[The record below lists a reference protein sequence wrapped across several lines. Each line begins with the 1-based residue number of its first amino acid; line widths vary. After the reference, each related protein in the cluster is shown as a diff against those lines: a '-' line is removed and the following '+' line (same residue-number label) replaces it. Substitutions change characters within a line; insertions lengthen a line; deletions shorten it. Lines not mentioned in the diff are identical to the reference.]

1 MSTHLIVVLAMI
13 AFAANSLL
21 CRMALGDE
29 AIDAASFTTIRLV
42 SGALTLLVLLWW
54 TNNKAKKLTIK
65 FDFFASTMLF
75 VYAICFSFAY
85 LELATGTG
93 ALILFG
99 MVQLTMVF
107 VGVLKGER
115 PSFLSW
121 LGMLV
126 AFSGLVYL
134 VLPGVTAP
142 SWQGALLMA
151 VSGIAWGVYS
161 LRGKE
166 AIDPVA
172 NTTWNF
178 VGTIPL
184 TLLCSLFFLSEVN
197 LSLIG
202 VLLAIASGALAS
214 AVGYVLWYRVLPVL
228 TSSSAATVQL
238 SVPLIA
244 AFAGVLVLNELLDTR
259 LIIAGITVLSGIA
272 LTIIAKNQLTKQ

>member
-1 MSTHLIVVLAMI
+1 
-13 AFAANSLL
+13 
-21 CRMALGDE
+21 MALGEE
-29 AIDAASFTTIRLV
+29 AIDAASFTTLRLV
-42 SGALTLLVLLWW
+42 SGALTLLILLWW
-54 TNNKAKKLTIK
+54 KNNSAEKQTIK
-65 FDFFASTMLF
+65 FDFFASAMLF
-75 VYAICFSFAY
+75 VYAVCFSFAY

-115 PSFLSW
+115 PSFLGW
-121 LGMLV
+121 IGMIV
-126 AFSGLVYL
+126 AFCGLVYL

-151 VSGIAWGVYS
+151 VSGFAWGAYS
-161 LRGKE
+161 LRGKG
-166 AIDPVA
+166 AADPVA

-184 TLLCSLFFLSEVN
+184 TLLSSLFFLSEVN
-197 LSLIG
+197 LSLTG
-202 VLLAIASGALAS
+202 VLLAIISGAVAS
-214 AVGYVLWYRVLPVL
+214 ALGYVLWYRVLPAL
-228 TSSSAATVQL
+228 TSSAAATVQL

-259 LIIAGITVLSGIA
+259 LIIAGIAVLSGIA
-272 LTIIAKNQLTKQ
+272 LTIIAKKPLMNN